1 MFLLAAATDVI
12 HSGMPPLSSLQRPED
27 HKQPLNTPTV
37 FWGDYNGER
46 VRARNQ
52 SRHISRNGRN
62 NMGDCAMKISPA
74 ILNFGKPPSCI
85 DLVSMRFEEATA
97 GMIPTAEFE
106 RLSKIASQ
114 DQEKVPR
121 SACA

>member
-1 MFLLAAATDVI
+1 MRTTLYS
-12 HSGMPPLSSLQRPED
+12 SGVGSKKWKNSRI
-27 HKQPLNTPTV
+27 NSIV
-37 FWGDYNGER
+37 VGYN

-62 NMGDCAMKISPA
+62 NMGDCAMKIAPA

-114 DQEKVPR
+114 DHEKCIEAR
-121 SACA
+121 AHLFKQGR